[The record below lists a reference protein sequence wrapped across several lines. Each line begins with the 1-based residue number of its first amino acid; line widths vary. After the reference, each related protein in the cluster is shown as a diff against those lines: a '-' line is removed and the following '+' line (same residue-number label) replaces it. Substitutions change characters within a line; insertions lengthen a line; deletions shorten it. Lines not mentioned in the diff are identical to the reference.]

1 MGEIDTS
8 HGFEMPSPC
17 RLCREGIQGRL
28 HHMTRMNPLQLRK
41 AGAIIENMQGAGFQD
56 DDINHVCQVSTGL
69 QQRYD

>member
-1 MGEIDTS
+1 MFSSLGQTYLAGTVLKGEI
-8 HGFEMPSPC
+8 
-17 RLCREGIQGRL
+17 
-28 HHMTRMNPLQLRK
+28 MTRMNPLQLRK